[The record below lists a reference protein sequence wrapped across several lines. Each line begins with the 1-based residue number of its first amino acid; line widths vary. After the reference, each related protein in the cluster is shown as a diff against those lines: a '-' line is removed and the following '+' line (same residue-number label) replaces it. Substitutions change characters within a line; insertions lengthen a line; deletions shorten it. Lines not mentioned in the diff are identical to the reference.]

1 MKRVVP
7 WVNSFL
13 PCVYVAKTKLN
24 SVVKA
29 NAEVKG

>member
-1 MKRVVP
+1 MKRDVP

-13 PCVYVAKTKLN
+13 WCINAKTKLN
-24 SVVKA
+24 ILVKA